1 MIRLEPTRLS
11 ADSIFLQLRGFFL
24 GKKSKKTKW
33 LGAHQCIARLFD
45 QWSALE
51 QFFVIASAEDR
62 QVAPDKILLEMRHPF
77 TKAYL
82 RFFKYAFNDF
92 NYFNALFQSAKI
104 VIGDMQSECEKFIK
118 TLCSKFI
125 KERFLGDSTKINP
138 SNPSHFRSLEDV
150 FLGNECAQYLLTSVQ
165 SGKITPEDVST
176 FQKKVFRFLH
186 YRSDTDA

>member
-1 MIRLEPTRLS
+1 MCFLVKYARKSDGKICTDLFGMIRLEPTRLS

-125 KERFLGDSTKINP
+125 KERFRLTLQ
-138 SNPSHFRSLEDV
+138 RSIHQTQV
-150 FLGNECAQYLLTSVQ
+150 
-165 SGKITPEDVST
+165 I
-176 FQKKVFRFLH
+176 
-186 YRSDTDA
+186 SDH